1 MEKAELKLHHQN
13 KIKLSRGDRVFE
25 ICNYFFLILLSFLF
39 IYPLLYVISASV
51 SNPRAVEAGQ
61 LVLLPIEPS
70 WDGYAYIAQYKDV
83 WSGYGNTIFYT
94 VVGTFLNLAFTIP
107 AAYTLSRR
115 DCKGRNFLMAVFM
128 FTVYFSGGTIPLY
141 LNMRD
146 FGLLNTRLAVL
157 IVGLVSVHNVIIA
170 RTFFQSSIPYE
181 IQEAAR
187 IDGCDDFGIFFRIVL
202 PLSKAIIVVL
212 MLYYAVGHWNS
223 YFKEMLYLKDRG
235 KFPLSL
241 FLREILIESKMAET
255 AVMSGEAFTPEEM
268 LELMRRA
275 DAANRLKYCFIVV
288 STLPMLIIYP
298 FLQKYFEKGVMIGSV
313 KG

>member
-223 YFKEMLYLKDRG
+223 YFKEMLYLKDRS